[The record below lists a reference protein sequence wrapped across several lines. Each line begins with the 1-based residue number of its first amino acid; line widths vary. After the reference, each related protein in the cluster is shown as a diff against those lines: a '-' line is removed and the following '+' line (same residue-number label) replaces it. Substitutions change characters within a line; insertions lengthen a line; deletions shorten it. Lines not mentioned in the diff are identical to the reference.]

1 MADMDIGQTFGW
13 GIVTLL
19 CALPVYFVWYMIE
32 ARRQGKRHQTRGMSS
47 GAVLGVD
54 EVFHPSAAHARE
66 VWEAEQTLPAP
77 APTPGEGPGVIDGN
91 RIVIETGLR
100 HDRHPQRTSSAANRT
115 V

>member
-1 MADMDIGQTFGW
+1 MDVGQALGW

-19 CALPVYFVWYMIE
+19 CALPVYGIWYAIG
-32 ARRQGKRHQTRGMSS
+32 ARRRGAAREPRRLSS

-66 VWEAEQTLPAP
+66 VWDAEQTLPAP
-77 APTPGEGPGVIDGN
+77 APTPGDGPGVISGN

-100 HDRHPQRTSSAANRT
+100 HDRPDQPR